1 MKPDPWPCCCW
12 MAGPRPKIPPRGLMV
27 RLTVS
32 MRTTAGPAFSTAST
46 ITELLGCRDGAG
58 AASVI
63 RGCSGGCRPGREILV
78 AVQEVSRPAETAV
91 RVRRDRKRGWTI
103 GSGRASLKA
112 SLKTDPRARAAYI
125 RPSRRGL
132 LVQQG
137 DQLWHR
143 VSQELQARLSK
154 PTFETW
160 IRPAR
165 CRSFGGDLL
174 QLEAPNS
181 FACGWLHK
189 NYLTMIAAV
198 ASEHA
203 GRPVRVEVLVAP
215 GADPL
220 PLPQEQDTAAAPAAP
235 ERPTPPPPRA
245 PARAASSLFRPG
257 AGLNTRYVFNRFVVG
272 ANSRMAHAASL
283 AVAEAP
289 GREFNPLFICGG
301 VGLGKTHLMQA
312 IGHYRLEIDPEARV
326 FYVSTETFTNDLIQA
341 IRKDGMQAFRDRYRA
356 ADLILVDDIQ
366 FIEGKEYTQEEFFHT
381 FNALHEAGRQIVI
394 ASDRPPSQIPRLQ
407 ERLISRFSM
416 GLIADI
422 QTPDLETR
430 MAILHKK
437 AEAEQMALP
446 RELIQYIAGRFTS
459 NIRELE
465 GALTRAVAFASITGL
480 PMTVESVAP
489 MLDPVGNDVAVTP
502 QQVLEKVA
510 EVFEVAIEEMLSPS
524 RKRAVSQSRQVGMY
538 LMRQSTSL
546 SLPRIGEAFGG
557 KDHSTVMYAVEQVE
571 KKLSSDP
578 DLARRVQ
585 QVRDL
590 LQIDSRKRR

>member
-1 MKPDPWPCCCW
+1 M
-12 MAGPRPKIPPRGLMV
+12 
-27 RLTVS
+27 T
-32 MRTTAGPAFSTAST
+32 
-46 ITELLGCRDGAG
+46 
-58 AASVI
+58 
-63 RGCSGGCRPGREILV
+63 
-78 AVQEVSRPAETAV
+78 
-91 RVRRDRKRGWTI
+91 
-103 GSGRASLKA
+103 
-112 SLKTDPRARAAYI
+112 
-125 RPSRRGL
+125 
-132 LVQQG
+132 VQQG
-137 DQLWHR
+137 EQLWHQ
-143 VSQELQARLSK
+143 VQEALQGNLSK

-165 CRSFGGDLL
+165 CAGFEADQL
-174 QLEAPNS
+174 QLLAPNA
-181 FACGWLHK
+181 FACGWLRK
-189 NYLTMIAAV
+189 NYLTTIAAV
-198 ASEHA
+198 ASELA
-203 GRPVRVEVLVAP
+203 GRPVGVAVEATAEAEGSATMQAFAGALAP
-215 GADPL
+215 GEAS
-220 PLPQEQDTAAAPAAP
+220 
-235 ERPTPPPPRA
+235 PTGESRA
-245 PARAASSLFRPG
+245 PAMHGPTATGEAPRKLAP
-257 AGLNTRYVFNRFVVG
+257 GLNPRYVFNRFVVG
-272 ANSRMAHAASL
+272 PNSRMAHAAAL

-326 FYVSTETFTNDLIQA
+326 AYVSTETFTNDLIQA
-341 IRKDGMQAFRDRYRA
+341 IRKDGMQKFRDRYRA

-422 QTPDLETR
+422 QAPDLETR

-437 AEAEQMALP
+437 AEHERMSLP
-446 RELIQYIAGRFTS
+446 RDLIQYLAGRFTS

-489 MLDPVGNDVAVTP
+489 MLDPSGVEVEVTP
-502 QQVLEKVA
+502 AQVLNKVA
-510 EVFEVAIEEMLSPS
+510 EVFGVGVEEMKSPS
-524 RKRAVSQSRQVGMY
+524 RKRAVSQARQVGMY
-538 LMRQSTSL
+538 LMRQGTNL

-557 KDHSTVMYAVEQVE
+557 KDHSTVMYAVEQIE
-571 KKLSSDP
+571 KKLGADP
-578 DLARRVQ
+578 QLGRQVQ

-590 LQIDSRKRR
+590 LQIDSRKKK